1 MKKTKLAA
9 LACAGIMAMTMGL
22 TACKNQEEG
31 KAGVKIDLAERQRY
45 DNIFGEENIPDQW
58 TDYGVGDPYVMRW
71 NGEYYLYVS
80 SKNFMNGYRLWKSK
94 DLIHYEY
101 LGEHRLEGAD
111 GDDSAHH
118 TAYAPEV
125 YYWNGDFYMYCSPDG
140 KGHYIYKS
148 TNGKP
153 DGDFRALTPN
163 IGLSIDGSVFIDD
176 DEKMYFYSAGEG
188 YIRGYEMT
196 NMENIVSSSETELN
210 TPLQR
215 WTEGPYVLKRD
226 GKYYITYTGNHVKS
240 RGYRVDYSYST
251 TNPIRDYVYPSNN
264 SVLLNSM
271 GNQNGLGHSST
282 VMGPDLDSYWIAY
295 HNLDSASGPI
305 RSFNINRLTFS
316 GTRMSA
322 YGPTE
327 KGAQVPAMPAFY
339 VLADGTSYAEGRNDA
354 LEDKD
359 GFRLS
364 NKSTAKEYSAE
375 FSFSN
380 IATDGSFRAVFDH
393 EGGNYHYVTVNGKK
407 IELHAVAGGDTLVAE
422 GTLVNDFDFTKLHT
436 LRVTAKEGRVTV
448 AFDNMTKIDKAV
460 SGIGGGKIGYA
471 GTGSAQIGT
480 TVFSDYAFDSSD
492 YEEAKIVDGDFFAEN
507 YSRREGT
514 YSLTGNSGVRTL
526 EADVNDDRN
535 IYSEANTLLLAGED
549 DFVSYPLDVLHDGLY
564 GLESTFRV
572 SEGTQISL
580 SVDGGTPVVY
590 DLRMPDYGAN
600 MGSFEKDLVFAK
612 QLIGEMR
619 LTKGIHTLTVRL
631 LKGEFEAS
639 EFNFFSSSEQTPV
652 YASSLENI
660 VEKGA
665 EYFTLW
671 KIKDGVHYS
680 KSGIDNL
687 VMFGSEKMT
696 DYTVSVEIKIDQDS
710 LNNARAGF
718 VVRMNNPSIMSGQ
731 NAECMQGY
739 LITFNHMQL
748 TMSRMNYNDLN
759 VAVKSGNFELGKW
772 HELKAVVKGN
782 TVTVSFDG
790 ERQFSYTD
798 PYPFLHGSI
807 GLYSISSET
816 SYKNLKITAA
826 E

>member
-1 MKKTKLAA
+1 MKRTKFAA
-9 LACAGIMAMTMGL
+9 LACAGLMAATMGI
-22 TACKNQEEG
+22 TAGCGDDSAE
-31 KAGVKIDLAERQRY
+31 AGVKLNMTERERY
-45 DNIFGEENIPDQW
+45 DNIFRENIPDQW

-80 SKNFMNGYRLWKSK
+80 TKNFQKGYRLWKSR

-101 LGEHRLEGAD
+101 LGEHKLTGAD
-111 GDDSAHH
+111 GNDDAHH

-125 YYWNGDFYMYCSPDG
+125 YYWNGDFYMYSSPDG

-148 TNGKP
+148 DNGRP
-153 DGDFRALTPN
+153 DGNFVAVTEN

-196 NMENIVSSSETELN
+196 DPEHIVSSTETELN

-226 GKYYITYTGNHVKS
+226 GIYYITYTGNHVKS
-240 RGYRVDYSYST
+240 KGYRVDYSYST
-251 TNPIRDYVYPSNN
+251 EGPLTDYIYPSNN
-264 SVLLNSM
+264 SVLLDSM
-271 GNQNGLGHSST
+271 GDQNGLGHSST

-354 LEDKD
+354 LETEGD
-359 GFRLS
+359 FRLS
-364 NKSTAKEYSAE
+364 NKSAANAYTAE

-380 IATDGSFRAVFDH
+380 IATDGSFRMILDY
-393 EGGNYHYVTVNGKK
+393 EGGSYHYVTVNGKSV
-407 IELHAVAGGDTLVAE
+407 ELRTDGGALVAS

-436 LRVTAKEGRVTV
+436 VRVSVGGGRASV
-448 AFDNMTKIDKAV
+448 AFDNLTKIDAEV
-460 SGIGGGKIGYA
+460 SGLNGGKIGYA
-471 GTGSAQIGT
+471 GIGNAQIGT
-480 TVFSDYAFDSSD
+480 TVFSDNAFGSSE
-492 YEEAKIVDGDFFAEN
+492 YEEAKIVGGEFFAEN
-507 YSRREGT
+507 YSRQEGA
-514 YSLTGNSGVRTL
+514 YALNGDSGVRKL
-526 EADVNDDRN
+526 EADFNDDRN
-535 IYSEANTLLLAGED
+535 IYSEANSLRLASAGD
-549 DFVSYPLDVLHDGLY
+549 YVSYPLDVLAGGLY
-564 GLESTFRV
+564 GVEGTFRCK
-572 SEGTQISL
+572 EGTKISL
-580 SVDGGTPVVY
+580 SIDGGEAAVY
-590 DLRMPDYGAN
+590 ELAMPDYSGN
-600 MGSFEKDLVFAK
+600 MGDYEKDLLFAK
-612 QLIGEMR
+612 QLIGETR
-619 LTKGIHTLTVRL
+619 LEKGLHTLTVRL
-631 LKGEFEAS
+631 LEGELEAT
-639 EFNFFSSSEQTPV
+639 EFNFFRSSEKTPEF
-652 YASSLENI
+652 SSTLSEI
-660 VEKGA
+660 VPKGA

-671 KIKDGVHYS
+671 KIKDGAHYS

-687 VMFGSEKMT
+687 VMFGAESMT
-696 DYTVSVEIKIDQDS
+696 DYAVSVDIRIDQDS
-710 LNNARAGF
+710 LNSARAGI
-718 VVRMNNPSIMSGQ
+718 VMRMNNPSIMSGQ

-739 LITFNHMQL
+739 LISFNHMQL
-748 TMSRMNYNDLN
+748 TMSRMNYNGLT
-759 VAVKSGNFELGKW
+759 VAVKSGNFKLGEW
-772 HELKAVVKGN
+772 HNLKAVAKGN
-782 TVTVSFDG
+782 TVTVYFDG

-798 PYPFLHGSI
+798 PYPFNHGSV

-816 SYKNLKITAA
+816 SYRNLKITAA